1 MVSVMSNFDLDV
13 DDLTLSTKGN
23 VAYLSNE
30 YTSLK
35 VFFDYEDKTVSVHRE
50 SDVQAI
56 LYTDG
61 TDESEILSP
70 VTLPKELMFAI
81 ERTINTLF
89 EIIEERKRK
98 AFIINRMFDE
108 LNSAETIAQN
118 MVSNYER

>member
-35 VFFDYEDKTVSVHRE
+35 VFFDYEDKAVSVHRE

-98 AFIINRMFDE
+98 AFIINRMFEE

>member
-1 MVSVMSNFDLDV
+1 MSDFDLEI

-56 LYTDG
+56 LYTEG

-81 ERTINTLF
+81 ERTIKDYLT
-89 EIIEERKRK
+89 KWS
-98 AFIINRMFDE
+98 M
-108 LNSAETIAQN
+108 
-118 MVSNYER
+118 